1 MGQVQDS
8 ADPISKEPP
17 HGSWFTA
24 SVIASFL
31 LSCVFAC
38 GVSLIIGHYGL
49 QAPRVLW
56 PYGSQSVITA
66 RDQESPNFL
75 PFTVSRGGEYVK
87 AVVGDAANLTSGE
100 DYALFIWF
108 KLRRAPA
115 LGEALGLVGKFD
127 SQEPG
132 RPGYAVSFEGAPDG
146 IRPRIYLSSGAV
158 PGRWYSFSSYP
169 INRRDWYLLSLV
181 ITRDTFVSTSL
192 GRAFANEAPILLGG
206 HRVGEGEFPVS
217 KADLVVGAFG
227 ASRFRGQIGP
237 FGILSGKDLSA
248 KMPSFLEAMQR
259 APSAGPAYI
268 RSDAVKLWASPTE
281 DLGPRKVSVI
291 QAKSGGGNVSGE
303 VSGGMARQPVGGAD
317 KKALKRMT
325 PPKKTAGK
333 NKTAGKAVKQK
344 K

>member
-1 MGQVQDS
+1 V
-8 ADPISKEPP
+8 
-17 HGSWFTA
+17 
-24 SVIASFL
+24 
-31 LSCVFAC
+31 
-38 GVSLIIGHYGL
+38 
-49 QAPRVLW
+49 
-56 PYGSQSVITA
+56 
-66 RDQESPNFL
+66 
-75 PFTVSRGGEYVK
+75 YVK
-87 AVVGDAANLTSGE
+87 AVVGDAANLTRGE

-108 KLRRAPA
+108 KLRKAPA
-115 LGEALGLVGKFD
+115 VGEALGLVGKFD

-132 RPGYAVSFEGAPDG
+132 RPGYAVSLEGAPDG
-146 IRPRIYLSSGAV
+146 IRPRVYLSSGAV

-169 INRRDWYLLSLV
+169 LNRRDWYLLTLS

-192 GRAFANEAPILLGG
+192 GRAFSHEAPILLGG
-206 HRVGEGEFPVS
+206 HRIGEGELPVS

-237 FGILSGKDLSA
+237 FGILSGKDLSVE
-248 KMPSFLEAMQR
+248 MTSFLEEMQR

-268 RSDAVKLWASPTE
+268 KNGVVRLWASPVE

-291 QAKSGGGNVSGE
+291 CAKGGGGDVSGD
-303 VSGGMARQPVGGAD
+303 VAGRTTQRTVGGAE

-333 NKTAGKAVKQK
+333 NKAAGKVAKRK